1 MAQWNKNTQDYLNQE
16 RTLFEVYGNADQY
29 GNFINEGATGRSAFG
44 EYAVSEI
51 TPVVQLDPIYGLPT
65 NNFQTYSFTSGIAT
79 TRNSL
84 FVTETGTSAYGY
96 GVLRS
101 KRFLRY
107 RPGQGGV
114 ARFTAAFTNPTVGVT
129 LRAGFFSQE
138 SALQVGF
145 NTNGKFGILRQYG
158 TKAEIRKLTI
168 TTAASSSGISTVIL
182 NGTSYP
188 VSLVN
193 NSGNTSATAAKLG
206 FGTSYATHIPD
217 QRDNT
222 IIFLANS
229 VGPQT
234 GNFQFIPGTTGA
246 VGTFTT
252 IQSGV
257 NAIEEWIY
265 QEDWNLDNLTGVGGT
280 SNPSGVTLDTTKL
293 NVFQVNYRW
302 LGAGEQRYAIENPLN
317 GDMIFIHHNHY
328 SNKHTTPWVDN
339 PSFKIGYIAANLSG
353 VGIASTASVYGASL
367 MMGVEGKIIQN
378 TYPSATSRSTSG
390 LTGNVINHL
399 ISVQNPTTNNGV
411 INSREIIMKGLTGTF
426 NSGNAPAEILVFLD
440 APLTTGSHIF
450 TTQPGG
456 NSIALVCKEDG
467 TIDDTLNTP
476 ILSYA
481 IPSSGSLNI
490 DLTDY
495 RIVVSPGSNI
505 SLAIRASSITSTYS
519 SLIWQ
524 VD

>member
-1 MAQWNKNTQDYLNQE
+1 MAQWNKNQQDYLNQE
-16 RTLFEVYGNADQY
+16 RTLHEVYIQADQY
-29 GNFINEGATGRSAFG
+29 GNIINEGATGRGAFG

-65 NNFQTYSFTSGIAT
+65 NSFQTYSFSSGIAT

-84 FVTETGTSAYGY
+84 FVAETGTSAYGY
-96 GVLRS
+96 GVVRS

-107 RPGQGGV
+107 RPGQGGIS
-114 ARFTAAFTNPTVGVT
+114 RFTAHFINPTVGVT

-145 NTNGKFGILRQYG
+145 NTNGRFGILRQYG

-168 TTAASSSGISTVIL
+168 TTAATTSGISTVVL
-182 NGTSYP
+182 NGTSYN

-193 NSGNTSATAAKLG
+193 DSADTSATAAKLG
-206 FGTSYATHIPD
+206 FSTSYATHIPD

-252 IQSGV
+252 VQTGKV
-257 NAIEEWIY
+257 ATEEWTY

-280 SNPSGVTLDTTKL
+280 TNPSGVTLDTSKL
-293 NVFQVNYRW
+293 NVFQINYRW
-302 LGAGEQRYAIENPLN
+302 LGAGEQRYAIENPIN
-317 GDMIFIHHNHY
+317 GDMIFLHHAHY

-353 VGIASTASVYGASL
+353 VGIASTAAVCGSSL

-378 TYPSATSRSTSG
+378 TYPSSAFRSTAG
-390 LTGNVINHL
+390 LTGNVANHL
-399 ISVQNPTTNNGV
+399 ITIQNPTTNNGV
-411 INSREIIMKGLTGTF
+411 VNSREIIMKGLSGTF
-426 NSGNAPAEILVFLD
+426 NSGNAPAEIFVFLD
-440 APLTTGSHIF
+440 APLETGSHIF
-450 TTQPGG
+450 KTQPGG
-456 NSIALVCKEDG
+456 NSIALVSEATG
-467 TIDDTLNTP
+467 TISETTNTP

-490 DLTDY
+490 DLNSY

-505 SLAIRASSITSTYS
+505 SLAIRASNVTATNT
-519 SLIWQ
+519 SLIWE

>member
-1 MAQWNKNTQDYLNQE
+1 MAQWNKNQQDYLNQE
-16 RTLFEVYGNADQY
+16 RTLHEVYIQADQY
-29 GNFINEGATGRSAFG
+29 GNIISEGATGRGAFG

-65 NNFQTYSFTSGIAT
+65 NSFQTYSFSSGIAT

-84 FVTETGTSAYGY
+84 FVAETGTSAYGY
-96 GVLRS
+96 SVVRS

-114 ARFTAAFTNPTVGVT
+114 ARFTAHFINPTVGVT

-182 NGTSYP
+182 NGTSYS

-193 NSGNTSATAAKLG
+193 DSADTSATAAKLG
-206 FGTSYATHIPD
+206 FSTSYATHIPD

-252 IQSGV
+252 IQSGKV
-257 NAIEEWIY
+257 ATEASSPVDAFIRSNTCKVWLPCLPKFSNNAFSLEN
-265 QEDWNLDNLTGVGGT
+265 WNLPN
-280 SNPSGVTLDTTKL
+280 SCSIACCFCSG
-293 NVFQVNYRW
+293 F
-302 LGAGEQRYAIENPLN
+302 
-317 GDMIFIHHNHY
+317 
-328 SNKHTTPWVDN
+328 
-339 PSFKIGYIAANLSG
+339 NLS
-353 VGIASTASVYGASL
+353 
-367 MMGVEGKIIQN
+367 
-378 TYPSATSRSTSG
+378 
-390 LTGNVINHL
+390 
-399 ISVQNPTTNNGV
+399 
-411 INSREIIMKGLTGTF
+411 
-426 NSGNAPAEILVFLD
+426 NAPCNW
-440 APLTTGSHIF
+440 S
-450 TTQPGG
+450 
-456 NSIALVCKEDG
+456 
-467 TIDDTLNTP
+467 
-476 ILSYA
+476 
-481 IPSSGSLNI
+481 
-490 DLTDY
+490 
-495 RIVVSPGSNI
+495 
-505 SLAIRASSITSTYS
+505 
-519 SLIWQ
+519 
-524 VD
+524 

>member
-1 MAQWNKNTQDYLNQE
+1 MAQWNKNIQDYLNQE
-16 RTLFEVYGNADQY
+16 RTLHEVYVRADQY
-29 GNFINEGATGRSAFG
+29 GNIINEGATGRSAFG

-65 NNFQTYSFTSGIAT
+65 NGFQTYSFTSGIAT

-84 FVTETGTSAYGY
+84 FVAETGTSAYGY
-96 GVLRS
+96 AVVRS

-114 ARFTAAFTNPTVGVT
+114 ARFTAGFTNPTTGVT

-168 TTAASSSGISTVIL
+168 TTAASSAGISTVVL
-182 NGTSYP
+182 NGVSYNI
-188 VSLVN
+188 SLVN
-193 NSGNTSATAAKLG
+193 NSGITSATAAKLG
-206 FGTSYATHIPD
+206 FGTSYAAHIPD

-252 IQSGV
+252 IQTGV
-257 NAIEEWIY
+257 VATEEWVY

-280 SNPSGVTLDTTKL
+280 TNPSGVTLDTTKL
-293 NVFQVNYRW
+293 NVFQINYRW

-317 GDMIFIHHNHY
+317 GDMIFFHHNHY
-328 SNKHTTPWVDN
+328 SNEHTTPWVDN
-339 PSFKIGYIAANLSG
+339 PSFKIGYAAANLSG
-353 VGIASTASVYGASL
+353 VGIASTASVYGASM
-367 MMGVEGKIIQN
+367 MMGVEGKIVQN
-378 TYPSATSRSTSG
+378 TYPSSTSRSTSG
-390 LTGNVINHL
+390 LSANVANHL
-399 ISVQNPTTNNGV
+399 ITLQNPTTNNGV
-411 INSREIIMKGLTGTF
+411 INSRELILKGFSGTF
-426 NSGNAPAEILVFLD
+426 NSGQAPAEIMAFLD
-440 APLTTGSHIF
+440 APLATGSHIF
-450 TTQPGG
+450 NTLPGG

-467 TIDDTLNTP
+467 TISETTSTP
-476 ILSYA
+476 ILTYA

-490 DLTDY
+490 DLSDY
-495 RIVVSPGSNI
+495 RIVISPGSNL
-505 SLAIRASSITSTYS
+505 SLAIKSAQINTTYS
-519 SLIWQ
+519 SIIWEI
-524 VD
+524 D

>member
-1 MAQWNKNTQDYLNQE
+1 MAQWNKNQQDYLNQE
-16 RTLFEVYGNADQY
+16 RTLHEVYIQSDQY
-29 GNFINEGATGRSAFG
+29 GNIINEGATGRGAFG
-44 EYAVSEI
+44 EYAVSEL

-65 NNFQTYSFTSGIAT
+65 NSFQTYSFTSGIAT

-84 FVTETGTSAYGY
+84 FVAETGTSAYGY
-96 GVLRS
+96 SVVRS

-114 ARFTAAFTNPTVGVT
+114 ARFTAHFINPTVGVT

-182 NGTSYP
+182 NGTSYN

-193 NSGNTSATAAKLG
+193 DSADTSATAAKLG
-206 FGTSYATHIPD
+206 FSTSYATHIPD

-252 IQSGV
+252 IQSGKV
-257 NAIEEWIY
+257 ATEEWTY

-293 NVFQVNYRW
+293 NVFQINYRW
-302 LGAGEQRYAIENPLN
+302 LGAGEQRYAIENPIN
-317 GDMIFIHHNHY
+317 GDMIFFHHAHY

-339 PSFKIGYIAANLSG
+339 PSFKIGYAAANLSG
-353 VGIASTASVYGASL
+353 VGIASTAAVCGASL
-367 MMGVEGKIIQN
+367 MMGVEGKIVQN
-378 TYPSATSRSTSG
+378 VYPSSTFRSTAG
-390 LTGNVINHL
+390 LSANVVNHL
-399 ISVQNPTTNNGV
+399 ITVQNPTTNNGV
-411 INSREIIMKGLTGTF
+411 LNTREIIMKALTGTF
-426 NSGNAPAEILVFLD
+426 NSGQAPAEIMVFLD
-440 APLTTGSHIF
+440 APLATGSHIF
-450 TTQPGG
+450 KTQPGG
-456 NSIALVCKEDG
+456 NSIALISEEDG
-467 TIDDTLNTP
+467 TISESTNTP

-481 IPSSGSLNI
+481 VASSGSLNI
-490 DLTDY
+490 DLSSY

-505 SLAIRASSITSTYS
+505 SLGIKASSITATNT
-519 SLIWQ
+519 SLIWE